1 MEKVLERRKGVLAI
15 VLVLLLVAFSLV
27 ATIDMSYAGN
37 GGDEGIGDPAD
48 DLLQPEL
55 PTGMEGTSSY
65 VELLILLAALDF
77 VL

>member
-1 MEKVLERRKGVLAI
+1 MQRVLERRKGVLAI

-27 ATIDMSYAGN
+27 ATIDMSYAGDD
-37 GGDEGIGDPAD
+37 GDEGIGDPAD
-48 DLLQPEL
+48 DLLSEL